1 MLFTAGGTWSSA
13 VPGPTGM
20 LGRTSC
26 RTANASIPIMQSL
39 ANIFI
44 DSFSPFSQTLYALWG
59 LDRWTKL
66 PKHFLIEPIPIF
78 YNSADL
84 TAKVAMTTTFCIST
98 CGFANIM
105 HHFFTT

>member
-1 MLFTAGGTWSSA
+1 MLFTADGTWSSA

-44 DSFSPFSQTLYALWG
+44 DSFSTFSRTLYALCG
-59 LDRWTKL
+59 LDGWTKF
-66 PKHFLIEPIPIF
+66 PKHFLIEPMPIF
-78 YNSADL
+78 YYSADL
-84 TAKVAMTTTFCIST
+84 TAKVSMTTTFCISRWAFQ
-98 CGFANIM
+98 G
-105 HHFFTT
+105 